1 MTMPNWCS
9 NIVTISHEDTTKI
22 DAIEQELMRESPEF
36 FSSLFPRPEA
46 EEDWYSWNVSNW
58 GTKWDASIQQ
68 YERLDEN
75 TITVEFDTAWSPP
88 SKFYYSLVEAEY
100 TVNAMYYEGGMGY
113 AGTFVDGNDDYYEYD
128 MNDLG
133 TIQAMPEALL
143 DWTGLEH
150 SYEDYHDE
158 EVYEKAE
165 HNLDGDEK

>member
-1 MTMPNWCS
+1 MPNWCS

-88 SKFYYSLVEAEY
+88 SKFYYSLVESEY
-100 TVNAMYYEGGMGY
+100 SVNAMYYEGGMGY

>member
-1 MTMPNWCS
+1 MPNWCS

-22 DAIEQELMRESPEF
+22 DAIEQELMCESPEF